1 MNNIAIFLFILVS
14 NIVAIS
20 LIYYSFDK
28 NIEKGK
34 KLLYTMIAM
43 GIIYILVL
51 IVYFFSSIGMPK
63 EVAKKSKDMITF
75 AFVPVNSI
83 LLIPFLLKS
92 FNQRNDKSIT
102 VEQLNKSAIIVIIV
116 GIVLLIGEFFY
127 FRNIEKGIND
137 IINQK
142 QSNSVNNDNENY

>member
-28 NIEKGK
+28 NIEKSK

-63 EVAKKSKDMITF
+63 EVAQKSKDMITF

-102 VEQLNKSAIIVIIV
+102 VEQLNKRAIIVIIV

>member
-102 VEQLNKSAIIVIIV
+102 VEQLNKRAIIVIIV